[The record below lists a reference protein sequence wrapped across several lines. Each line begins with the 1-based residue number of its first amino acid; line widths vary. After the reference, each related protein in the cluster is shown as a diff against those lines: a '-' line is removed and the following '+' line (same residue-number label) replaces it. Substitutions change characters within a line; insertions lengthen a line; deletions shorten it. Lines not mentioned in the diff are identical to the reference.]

1 MEDLKLSEQN
11 QILKLNREYYSLL
24 RKAQRK
30 FRRYISRQDLFQC
43 RLVGILK
50 AVRSYKEELG
60 CLSSWLYQQVYFE
73 TLNYVRGFNKEL
85 PDLNRVDISLERIPA
100 CSSDLRLIEAKID
113 WPEKYSILFEYYVGG
128 KTLLEVSSHHSLSLF
143 KLRQLINN

>member
-30 FRRYISRQDLFQC
+30 FARRLARNELLSC

-50 AVRSYKEELG
+50 AIRSYQAELG
-60 CLSSWLYQQVYFE
+60 CLSSWLYQQVYYE
-73 TLNYVRGFNKEL
+73 TLSYARQIQQ
-85 PDLNRVDISLERIPA
+85 DLNGMVSEDILLDRIPA
-100 CSSDLRLIEAKID
+100 CGSNFKLIDAKLD
-113 WPEKYSILFEYYVGG
+113 WPDKYSILFEYYVGG

-143 KLRQLINN
+143 KIRQLINN